1 MAPKA
6 PAWGQGKPE
15 PAPPTPEPPKK
26 AAPKQ
31 AKTADAPVVA
41 AAVKSTGS
49 NVPTFNSLGTNTL
62 GRAVFMEPTSP
73 AAVLNNMICRAQM
86 DPDAEALEPLSP
98 TITGLAQTVK
108 AMSLGQDIAPF
119 KAHIQQVASNQPE
132 KGDVVRSFVNQAN
145 HELIADVVEM
155 RANVVRHVKRATR
168 SNGVTVGEGIVV
180 WKMCNDLLPALTD
193 GLSKN
198 DRAVDTVTVVEKI
211 DYQRQ
216 QTERSVQRRWEGT
229 TPQGRE
235 LIRKKLWELK
245 RELQAEQGIFPPT
258 LETLPEEPATD
269 IEETPAPAV

>member
-15 PAPPTPEPPKK
+15 PAPQTPEPPKK

-31 AKTADAPVVA
+31 AKTANAPAVA

-49 NVPTFNSLGTNTL
+49 NVPAFESHGTNSLG
-62 GRAVFMEPTSP
+62 RVVFMEPTTP
-73 AAVLNNMICRAQM
+73 AAKLNNMICRAQM

-98 TITGLAQTVK
+98 TITGLTQTVK

-132 KGDVVRSFVNQAN
+132 KNDVVRSYVNQAN
-145 HELIADVVEM
+145 NELIADYVEI
-155 RANVVRHVKRATR
+155 RADAIRHVKRATR
-168 SNGVTVGEGIVV
+168 RNEMTVGDAIVL
-180 WKMCNDLLPALTD
+180 WKMTNDQLPALTD

-245 RELQAEQGIFPPT
+245 RELQAEQGIFPPS
-258 LETLPEEPATD
+258 LDMPPEEPAID
-269 IEETPAPAV
+269 IEETPAATT